1 MRAVTNFFIKEKK
14 GIMHHF
20 IYKDNELYCESVAIS
35 DIAREVGTPFYL
47 YSSATLTHHFNT
59 FDKSF
64 GELPHLT
71 CFAVKSCSN
80 LAVLRLFSTLGAG
93 ADIVSGGELYRSLK
107 AGIGPRRIIY
117 SGVGKTEEELRY
129 GLVSD
134 ILMFN
139 VESEQ
144 ELERL
149 QQVALEQD
157 LVAPVSFRINPDV
170 DPKTHAYISTGLAKN
185 KFGIPIEQAEK
196 IYLRARNMSHIKIL
210 GVSCHIG
217 SQLTEISPFTETL
230 QKVKLFI
237 NKLEAHGISIDY
249 LDLGGGLGV
258 RYLDEKPPHPQEYAR
273 ALKDEME
280 GLECTLILEPG
291 RVIVSNAGILISRV
305 LYTKQTGTKNFIIV
319 DAAMNDLARPSLYDA
334 HHDILPV
341 KKKAGQPDEES
352 LQIVDVVGPICES
365 GDFLARDRELPA
377 FDQGDLMAVMSSGAY
392 GFTMSSNYNSRPRAA
407 EVLVKD
413 DQFYII
419 RERENYETLIRDESI
434 PDFLE

>member
-1 MRAVTNFFIKEKK
+1 
-14 GIMHHF
+14 MHHF
-20 IYKDNELYCESVAIS
+20 IYKNNELFCESVAVA

-64 GELPHLT
+64 GEVRHLT

-80 LAVLRLFSTLGAG
+80 LAVLRLFSTLGGG
-93 ADIVSGGELYRSLK
+93 ADIVSGGELYRALK
-107 AGIGPRRIIY
+107 AGIAPHRIIY
-117 SGVGKTEEELRY
+117 SGVGKTEDELRY
-129 GLVSD
+129 GLVSG

-144 ELERL
+144 ELEKL
-149 QQVALEQD
+149 QQVAREQEIE
-157 LVAPVSFRINPDV
+157 APVSFRVNPDV
-170 DPKTHAYISTGLAKN
+170 DPKTHAYISTGLAEN
-185 KFGIPIEQAEK
+185 KFGIPIEQAEEV
-196 IYLRARNMSHIKIL
+196 YVRARDMEHIKIM

-217 SQLTEISPFTETL
+217 SQLTDISPFTETL
-230 QKVKLFI
+230 RKVKQFVSR
-237 NKLEAHGISIDY
+237 LEKNNIEISH

-258 RYLDEKPPHPQEYAR
+258 RYQDEKPPHPQEYAK
-273 ALKDEME
+273 ALKTEMK
-280 GLECTLILEPG
+280 GLNCTLILEPG
-291 RVIVSNAGILISRV
+291 RVIVGNAGILVSKV
-305 LYTKQTGTKNFIIV
+305 LYTKQSQIKNFVIV

-341 KKKAGQPDEES
+341 SRKTGQVSEED
-352 LQIVDVVGPICES
+352 LEVADVVGPICET
-365 GDFLARDRELPA
+365 GDFLAKDRRLPP
-377 FDQGDLMAVMSSGAY
+377 FEQGELMAVMSSGAY

-413 DQFYII
+413 DQFYVI
-419 RERENYETLIRDESI
+419 RARENYETLIRDESI

>member
-1 MRAVTNFFIKEKK
+1 
-14 GIMHHF
+14 MHHF
-20 IYKDNELYCESVAIS
+20 IYKDNELYCESVAIA
-35 DIAREVGTPFYL
+35 DIAKAVGTPFYL
-47 YSSATLTHHFNT
+47 YSSATLAHHFNT

-80 LAVLRLFSTLGAG
+80 LAVLRLFSTLGGG

-107 AGIGPRRIIY
+107 AGIDPRRIIY

-129 GLVSD
+129 GLVSG

-144 ELERL
+144 ELEKL
-149 QQVALEQD
+149 QQVAQEQEI
-157 LVAPVSFRINPDV
+157 VAPVSFRVNPDV

-196 IYLRARNMSHIKIL
+196 VYLRAKEMSHIKIL

-217 SQLTEISPFTETL
+217 SQLTEISPFTEAL
-230 QKVKLFI
+230 HKVKQFVGR
-237 NKLEAHGISIDY
+237 LEALGITIEY

-258 RYLDEKPPHPQEYAR
+258 RYQDEKPPHPQEYAR
-273 ALKDEME
+273 ALKEEME
-280 GLECTLILEPG
+280 GLKCTLILEPG
-291 RVIVSNAGILISRV
+291 RVIVSNAGILISQV
-305 LYTKQTGTKNFIIV
+305 LYTKRTQAKKFIIV
-319 DAAMNDLARPSLYDA
+319 DAAMNDMARPSLYDA

-341 KKKAGQPDEES
+341 IRKSGQATDETLE
-352 LQIVDVVGPICES
+352 VADVVGPICETS
-365 GDFLARDRELPA
+365 DFLARDRQLPVLV
-377 FDQGDLMAVMSSGAY
+377 QGDLVAVMTSGAY

-413 DQFYII
+413 DQFYVI
-419 RERENYETLIRDESI
+419 RERENYETLIRDENI